1 MIQMQSDYLFFQTPT
16 GEAVPCSAQ
25 KVTVELIGSVGGDL
39 DPELVQHAAE
49 AVLHYFKFA
58 LHRNSVSVAEFARA
72 LECVLDGLGLTVHSE
87 DKPSVSS
94 SIAELDLRHLACAA
108 GKGYELV
115 FFQGLRK
122 AMRRQ
127 LSSSPRVLRFIGL
140 RGCVKQLTGAHRWNG
155 RCDRLHGQI
164 LSYLRGCFDAEARP
178 RAGACTLVVR

>member
-1 MIQMQSDYLFFQTPT
+1 MIQMRSDYLFFQMPT

-25 KVTVELIGSVGGDL
+25 KVTVELIGSAGGDL

-72 LECVLDGLGLTVHSE
+72 LESVLEGLGLTAASE
-87 DKPSVSS
+87 DKPTAPAC
-94 SIAELDLRHLACAA
+94 IAELDLRHLACAA

-115 FFQGLRK
+115 FFRGLRQ

-127 LSSSPRVLRFIGL
+127 LSASPQVLRFIGL
-140 RGCVKQLTGAHRWNG
+140 RGCVKQLAGAQRWNE
-155 RCDRLHGQI
+155 RCDRLRGQI
-164 LSYLRGCFDAEARP
+164 LSYLRGCFDTDARP
-178 RAGACTLVVR
+178 CAGACTLVVR